1 MPLFPQGFLA
11 PGEIDPLN
19 RRFAT
24 VPKPDVVVQGEGKGS
39 VPNPCAWQAWELCP
53 CGIHGGGSGVAL
65 LAGWLPVQPD
75 LSPGKVGIRRGASPS
90 APPCVAPGKYHLLQ
104 PPLQR
109 G

>member
-24 VPKPDVVVQGEGKGS
+24 VPKPDVVVQGEGKGW
-39 VPNPCAWQAWELCP
+39 VPNPVPGRPGTLPVQDSQGWLW
-53 CGIHGGGSGVAL
+53 VAL

-75 LSPGKVGIRRGASPS
+75 LSPGKVGIRWGASPS
-90 APPCVAPGKYHLLQ
+90 TPPCVASGKCLLLQ
-104 PPLQR
+104 APLQR